1 MSADD
6 KVIQLPDS
14 MQRQWRV
21 FEALLRRELG
31 AVGVDPDVADVALER
46 IKPIYLRHA
55 KPNPIPEDASPEEQL
70 RAFNDW
76 VTQFGTGMLLEIMIR
91 EIQLI
96 NLRGEGG

>member
-1 MSADD
+1 MSAG
-6 KVIQLPDS
+6 KVAQLPDS

-46 IKPIYLRHA
+46 IKPLYLQHA

-70 RAFNDW
+70 KAINDW
-76 VTQFGTGMLLEIMIR
+76 ATQFGGGLLLEILIR

>member
-1 MSADD
+1 MNDN
-6 KVIQLPDS
+6 KVIELPDS

-21 FEALLRRELG
+21 FEAMLRRELS
-31 AVGVDPDVADVALER
+31 AAGVDPDVADVALER

-55 KPNPIPEDASPEEQL
+55 KPNEIPNGASPEEQMK
-70 RAFNDW
+70 AINDW
-76 VTQFGTGMLLEIMIR
+76 VTQFGGGMLLEILIR

>member
-1 MSADD
+1 MNDN
-6 KVIQLPDS
+6 KVIELPDS

-31 AVGVDPDVADVALER
+31 AVGVDHDVADAALGR
-46 IKPIYLRHA
+46 IKPLYLRHA
-55 KPNPIPEDASPEEQL
+55 KPNEIPDGASPDEQL
-70 RAFNDW
+70 KAINDW
-76 VTQFGTGMLLEIMIR
+76 VTQFGCGLLLEILIR

>member
-1 MSADD
+1 MSADN
-6 KVIQLPDS
+6 VTQLPDP

-55 KPNPIPEDASPEEQL
+55 KPSEIPDGASPEEQL
-70 RAFNDW
+70 KAFNDW
-76 VTQFGTGMLLEIMIR
+76 VTQFGTGMLLEILIR

>member
-1 MSADD
+1 MSADN
-6 KVIQLPDS
+6 VVQLPDS

-21 FEALLRRELG
+21 FEGPLRRGLDV
-31 AVGVDPDVADVALER
+31 AGVAPDVADVALER
-46 IKPIYLRHA
+46 IKPLYLRHA

-70 RAFNDW
+70 KAINDW
-76 VTQFGTGMLLEIMIR
+76 VTQFGGGLLLEILIR

>member
-1 MSADD
+1 MSAD

-31 AVGVDPDVADVALER
+31 AAGVDPDVSDVALER
-46 IKPIYLRHA
+46 IKPLYLKHA

-70 RAFNDW
+70 KAINDW
-76 VTQFGTGMLLEIMIR
+76 VTQFGGGLLLEILIR

-96 NLRGEGG
+96 NLRGDGG